1 MTSHNPNDLNP
12 FSFPVFSTFR
22 PHLVCSS
29 ISSISSILWRR
40 DVGREEESG
49 SEVWMK
55 SVDGVDEKSVDDHS
69 D

>member
-1 MTSHNPNDLNP
+1 MLNS
-12 FSFPVFSTFR
+12 FSSPVFSSIL
-22 PHLVCSS
+22 PHLLLFYS

-55 SVDGVDEKSVDDHS
+55 SVDGVDEKSG
-69 D
+69 